1 VNYEIKQN
9 TAQEIPQE
17 VSGSETLKMELVLAL
32 RRAGVTDP
40 DVVATMER
48 VPREVF
54 VPDAFKDRSYEDITL
69 PIGHHQT
76 LSQPAVVGLMTE
88 ALELD
93 DRKKVLEVGTGSGYQ
108 TAILSPLCRRVY
120 TIERHAPLLE
130 QAEKRF
136 EELRIRN
143 VTAKVG
149 DGTLGWDAQAPFER
163 IIVTAAAADI
173 PPILAEQLSPGGIMI
188 VPIGG
193 LNDDF
198 QTVLKVVKTPHGLE
212 TQELRDVRFV
222 PLIPAEATGT

>member
-1 VNYEIKQN
+1 MNYDVKHQ
-9 TAQEIPQE
+9 
-17 VSGSETLKMELVLAL
+17 VSGAENLKMELVLSL
-32 RRAGVTDP
+32 RRAGVTDS

-48 VPREVF
+48 VPREAF
-54 VPDAFKDRSYEDITL
+54 VPEAFKSRSYEDITL

-108 TAILSPLCRRVY
+108 TAILAPLCRRVY

-130 QAEKRF
+130 QAERRF

-149 DGTLGWDAQAPFER
+149 DGTLGWEAQAPFER
-163 IIVTAAAADI
+163 IIVTAAATDI
-173 PPILAEQLSPGGIMI
+173 PPVLAEQLSVGGIMI
-188 VPIGG
+188 VPIGA

-198 QTVLKVVKTPHGLE
+198 QTVLKVVKTAQGLE
-212 TQELRDVRFV
+212 TQELRNVRFV
-222 PLIPAEATGT
+222 PLISEESTST